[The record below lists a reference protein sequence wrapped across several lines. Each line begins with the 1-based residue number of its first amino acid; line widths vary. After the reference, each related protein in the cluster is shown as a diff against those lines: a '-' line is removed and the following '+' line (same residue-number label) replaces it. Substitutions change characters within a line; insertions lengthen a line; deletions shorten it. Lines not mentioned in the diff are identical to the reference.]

1 MQAYSWD
8 GAYDCIM
15 QRWCSGYLADTE
27 LVSFLM
33 EARAHLTKG
42 RAYIIVLDNVATE
55 EDPISPA
62 KGQVT
67 RTARAFEA
75 IFT

>member
-15 QRWCSGYLADTE
+15 LRWCSGYLADTE

-42 RAYIIVLDNVATE
+42 RAYIIVLDNIAMGTG
-55 EDPISPA
+55 PIHPG
-62 KGQVT
+62 KGQVI
-67 RTARAFEA
+67 RTAHDFET
-75 IFT
+75 IFK